1 MSSKFRCYR
10 CGWCC
15 KIDKYSSLEEFNLAK
30 SSLLKQGITLTGAKL
45 PNGMILWPKPCPALI
60 NGKCSIYNERPY
72 PCRQFLCGKQ
82 SEEDHRPW
90 KSDGSFNMEY
100 FNWLLKNNAEFA
112 KVKKEMEDK
121 AANWGLRHGWNLR
134 RVTP

>member
-1 MSSKFRCYR
+1 
-10 CGWCC
+10 
-15 KIDKYSSLEEFNLAK
+15 L
-30 SSLLKQGITLTGAKL
+30 GIILTGVQL

-60 NGKCSIYNERPY
+60 NGKCAIYLVRPY

-82 SEEDHRPW
+82 SEKDNRPW
-90 KSDGSFNMEY
+90 KSDRSFNMEY

-121 AANWGLRHGWNLR
+121 AANWGLRHGWNLIKIKK
-134 RVTP
+134 